1 VARFR
6 YFRFDEAV
14 LRDLAEFKNV
24 LDLFNHL
31 LLQSGGDVDEALEM
45 LRYLGRKGYLPE
57 GFDVEKFAKRLEE
70 EEYIEVS
77 DDGARL
83 TRKGERGIRKSA
95 LSYVFSAL
103 RKGESGDHRV
113 PREGDG
119 REMLSEKRPWRFGDE
134 VHNIDFRGSLLN
146 SFRRP
151 DARAGAGGAADSAAD
166 DAADTLDASALAGG
180 AGLLSRGLQ
189 EDDLEVFETEHS
201 SSCATALLIDISHS
215 MILYGEDRITPAKRV
230 ALALTEL
237 ILTKYPKDTLD
248 VIAFGDD
255 AFEIAIGDIP
265 YLEVGPYHTN
275 TKAALQMA
283 RKILE
288 RRKAANRQIFLI
300 TDGKP
305 TVIRE
310 NDGRIYRNTF
320 GLDPKITNRTLD
332 EAVVCRRKRIPIT
345 TFMVTRDPHFQ
356 DFVTQLTELNR
367 GRAYFSSLN
376 KLGEY
381 ILMDFVENRRRR
393 VR

>member
-1 VARFR
+1 MARFR
-6 YFRFDEAV
+6 YFRWDEAL
-14 LRDLAEFKNV
+14 LRDLAEFQNV

-31 LLQSGGDVDEALEM
+31 LVQSDGDVDEALDM
-45 LRYLGRKGYLPE
+45 LRYLKQQGYLPE
-57 GFDVEKFAKRLEE
+57 SFDVDAFAKRLVEE
-70 EEYIEVS
+70 EIIEIS
-77 DDGARL
+77 SDGAKL

-95 LSYVFSAL
+95 LTYVFSAL
-103 RKGESGDHRV
+103 RKGEAGDHRV
-113 PREGDG
+113 PREGEG

-134 VHNIDFRGSLLN
+134 VQNIDFRGSLLN
-146 SFRRP
+146 SYRRM
-151 DARAGAGGAADSAAD
+151 GAD
-166 DAADTLDASALAGG
+166 
-180 AGLLSRGLQ
+180 GLS
-189 EDDLEVFETEHS
+189 EEDLEVFETEHS
-201 SSCATALLIDISHS
+201 SACATALLIDISHS

-237 ILTKYPKDTLD
+237 ILTKYPKDSLD
-248 VIAFGDD
+248 VIAFGDE
-255 AFEIAIGDIP
+255 AFEIAISDIP
-265 YLEVGPYHTN
+265 YLEVGPFHTN

-288 RRKAANRQIFLI
+288 RRKATNRQIFLI

-320 GLDPKITNRTLD
+320 GLDPKIINRTLD

-345 TFMVTRDPHFQ
+345 TFMVTRDPYFQ
-356 DFVTQLTELNR
+356 DFVTQLTELNH

>member
-1 VARFR
+1 
-6 YFRFDEAV
+6 
-14 LRDLAEFKNV
+14 
-24 LDLFNHL
+24 
-31 LLQSGGDVDEALEM
+31 
-45 LRYLGRKGYLPE
+45 
-57 GFDVEKFAKRLEE
+57 
-70 EEYIEVS
+70 
-77 DDGARL
+77 
-83 TRKGERGIRKSA
+83 
-95 LSYVFSAL
+95 
-103 RKGESGDHRV
+103 
-113 PREGDG
+113 
-119 REMLSEKRPWRFGDE
+119 
-134 VHNIDFRGSLLN
+134 
-146 SFRRP
+146 
-151 DARAGAGGAADSAAD
+151 
-166 DAADTLDASALAGG
+166 
-180 AGLLSRGLQ
+180 
-189 EDDLEVFETEHS
+189 
-201 SSCATALLIDISHS
+201 

-248 VIAFGDD
+248 VIAFGDE
-255 AFEIAIGDIP
+255 AFEIAISDIP
-265 YLEVGPYHTN
+265 YLEVGPFHTN

-288 RRKAANRQIFLI
+288 RRKATNRQIFLI

-320 GLDPKITNRTLD
+320 GLDPKIINRTLD

-345 TFMVTRDPHFQ
+345 TFMVTRDPYFQ

>member
-1 VARFR
+1 MARFR
-6 YFRFDEAV
+6 YFRFDEAL

-45 LRYLGRKGYLPE
+45 LRYLGRQGYLPD
-57 GFDVEKFAKRLEE
+57 GFDVEKFAKRLED

-95 LSYVFSAL
+95 LTYVFSAL

-119 REMLSEKRPWRFGDE
+119 REMLTEKRPWRFGDE

-146 SFRRP
+146 SFRRAGEAGALDALEP
-151 DARAGAGGAADSAAD
+151 DAPAERDAL
-166 DAADTLDASALAGG
+166 DAAAG
-180 AGLLSRGLQ
+180 AGLLARGLR
-189 EDDLEVFETEHS
+189 EEDLEVFETEHS

-275 TKAALQMA
+275 TKAALQLA

-310 NDGRIYRNTF
+310 SDGHIYRNTF
-320 GLDPKITNRTLD
+320 GLDPKIVNRTLD

>member
-1 VARFR
+1 MSRFR
-6 YFRFDEAV
+6 YFRFDEAL
-14 LRDLAEFKNV
+14 LRDLAEFQNV

-31 LLQSGGDVDEALEM
+31 LLQSDGDVDEALEM
-45 LRYLGRKGYLPE
+45 LRYLAKQGYLPD

-119 REMLSEKRPWRFGDE
+119 REMLSERRPWRFGDE
-134 VHNIDFRGSLLN
+134 VNNIDFRGSLLN
-146 SFRRP
+146 SFRR
-151 DARAGAGGAADSAAD
+151 
-166 DAADTLDASALAGG
+166 ASATG
-180 AGLLSRGLQ
+180 ADETQVSLTGLEGTGLLGGGLK
-189 EDDLEVFETEHS
+189 EEDLEVFETEHS

-215 MILYGEDRITPAKRV
+215 MVLYGEDRITPAKRV

-310 NDGRIYRNTF
+310 SDGTIYRNTF
-320 GLDPKITNRTLD
+320 GLDPKIINRTLD

-345 TFMVTRDPHFQ
+345 TFMVTRDAHFQ